1 MKNYMNALTVIML
14 IFALLG
20 ALDRIIGN
28 KFGLGAEFE
37 RGFMLLGNMS
47 LAMIGMISL
56 APSIAFFVSPIFEAI
71 YNAIAST
78 LGLIISAVSCTPMF
92 DMLNKMDRRGII
104 LNSAFSVFAAFL
116 LGGHLAYTMTLDPNY
131 VFPMIL
137 AKLISGP
144 AALIPAFFFSR
155 NKKDYKK

>member
-1 MKNYMNALTVIML
+1 MNALTVIML
-14 IFALLG
+14 IFVLLG

-28 KFGLGAEFE
+28 KFGLGAEIE

-56 APSIAFFVSPIFEAI
+56 APSIALFVSPIFEAI

-78 LGLIISAVSCTPMF
+78 LGLITSAVSSTPIF

-104 LNSAFSVFAAFL
+104 LNSAFSVSAAFL
-116 LGGHLAYTMTLDPNY
+116 LGGHLAYTMTLDELCLSY
-131 VFPMIL
+131 DTGEAYFGTGGTYTCVFL
-137 AKLISGP
+137 LQKQEGL
-144 AALIPAFFFSR
+144 
-155 NKKDYKK
+155 